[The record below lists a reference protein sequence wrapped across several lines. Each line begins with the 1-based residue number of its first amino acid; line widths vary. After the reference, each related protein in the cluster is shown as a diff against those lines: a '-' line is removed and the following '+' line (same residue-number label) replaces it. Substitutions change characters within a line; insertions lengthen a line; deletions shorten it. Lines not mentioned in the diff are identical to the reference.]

1 MVANEL
7 NRQDTAIKISVSG
20 EILNRESSN
29 KAKLTEERSEAKKTH
44 EEQLNSANL
53 PEVTGFVLPTYLAIM
68 AVVMTVFAISRKNE
82 RDRITNFLIS
92 LERVPCRNCRFFS
105 LNQYLKCAVHPSVVM
120 TKQAIDCPDYCPKDS
135 KLPD

>member
-1 MVANEL
+1 
-7 NRQDTAIKISVSG
+7 
-20 EILNRESSN
+20 
-29 KAKLTEERSEAKKTH
+29 
-44 EEQLNSANL
+44 
-53 PEVTGFVLPTYLAIM
+53 M

-92 LERVPCRNCRFFS
+92 LEQVPCRNCRFFS